1 MRTADD
7 TLNTFLNYGI
17 TRNKANDNVY
27 VGKVL
32 TIV

>member
-7 TLNTFLNYGI
+7 TENTFLNYGI
-17 TRNKANDNVY
+17 TRNMSNDLIY
-27 VGKVL
+27 VGKVV